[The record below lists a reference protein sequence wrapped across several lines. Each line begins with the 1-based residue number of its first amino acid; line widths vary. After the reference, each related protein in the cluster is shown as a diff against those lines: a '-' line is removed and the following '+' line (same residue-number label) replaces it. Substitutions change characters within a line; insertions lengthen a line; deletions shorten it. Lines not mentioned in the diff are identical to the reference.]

1 MLLHRIRMLFVL
13 CGGRF
18 AAMMLHL
25 TWGLC

>member
-1 MLLHRIRMLFVL
+1 MLLQGIGMLFVL

-25 TWGLC
+25 TWRLC